1 MMEKLYGDKCLSRL
15 SIHNWF
21 KRFKEG
27 RKDLKEDKR
36 SVRTRSNVNEENVE
50 MLRKFIKKEPKS
62 WYQRAKLSILCFI
75 LVLWRGLLARICHA
89 HTEYREK
96 RSWLLL
102 HDNAPAYH
110 STLLTDFSTKN
121 GILTTNHS
129 PYSPDLAPCDFYL
142 FGKLH
147 LAMKGNRYA
156 DIETIQRSM
165 TAILK
170 IISTDEI
177 KMSFHSL
184 SDRAKSVVS
193 PKEIILNKMNQLC
206 LKHF

>member
-75 LVLWRGLLARICHA
+75 LVL
-89 HTEYREK
+89 
-96 RSWLLL
+96 
-102 HDNAPAYH
+102 
-110 STLLTDFSTKN
+110 
-121 GILTTNHS
+121 
-129 PYSPDLAPCDFYL
+129 
-142 FGKLH
+142 
-147 LAMKGNRYA
+147 
-156 DIETIQRSM
+156 
-165 TAILK
+165 
-170 IISTDEI
+170 
-177 KMSFHSL
+177 
-184 SDRAKSVVS
+184 
-193 PKEIILNKMNQLC
+193 
-206 LKHF
+206 